1 MRKEGQKRYWMKSG
15 PEIEAESSTGWKDD
29 VFFSGTGGQ
38 FENVRVE
45 IETLLSSSILGRL
58 SG

>member
-15 PEIEAESSTGWKDD
+15 TEIEAESGTGWKDD
-29 VFFSGTGGQ
+29 VFLSGTGGQ

-45 IETLLSSSILGRL
+45 IETLPSSSILGRL